1 MIKYTKR
8 ANMVLQTQKKGA
20 ENMNERVK
28 QLREALG
35 LSQEALGARVGV
47 TRGSISRLESGT
59 NNVTPAMIISL
70 CREFNVNE
78 EWLRNGTGEMFNDL
92 SQDEELAYIV
102 GQALPQADDFVKN
115 TFIALGRLSQEFT
128 AEEWQVVK
136 KFVDALAGKDK

>member
-1 MIKYTKR
+1 
-8 ANMVLQTQKKGA
+8 
-20 ENMNERVK
+20 MNERVK
-28 QLREALG
+28 ELRTALG
-35 LSQEALGARVGV
+35 LSAEKFGGKIGV
-47 TRGSISRLESGT
+47 TRSAISKMELGVCNISEQS
-59 NNVTPAMIISL
+59 IISI

-78 EWLRNGTGEMFNDL
+78 EWLRNGTGEMFNTL

-128 AEEWQVVK
+128 AEDWQVVK

>member
-1 MIKYTKR
+1 
-8 ANMVLQTQKKGA
+8 
-20 ENMNERVK
+20 MNERVK

-47 TRGSISRLESGT
+47 HRGSISRLESGT
-59 NNVTPAMIISL
+59 NNVTPDMIISL

-78 EWLRNGTGEMFNDL
+78 EWLRNGTGEMFNTL

>member
-1 MIKYTKR
+1 
-8 ANMVLQTQKKGA
+8 
-20 ENMNERVK
+20 MNERVK
-28 QLREALG
+28 ELRTALG
-35 LSQEALGARVGV
+35 LSAEKFGGKIGV
-47 TRGSISRLESGT
+47 TRSAISKMELGVCNISEQS
-59 NNVTPAMIISL
+59 IISI

-78 EWLRNGTGEMFNDL
+78 EWLRNGTGEMFNTL

>member
-1 MIKYTKR
+1 
-8 ANMVLQTQKKGA
+8 
-20 ENMNERVK
+20 MNERVK
-28 QLREALG
+28 ELRTVLG
-35 LSQEALGARVGV
+35 LSAEKFGARVGV
-47 TRGSISRLESGT
+47 TRSAISRIENGT
-59 NNVTPAMIISL
+59 VNVTGQMIISI

-78 EWLRNGTGEMFNDL
+78 EWLRNGSGEMFNTL

-102 GQALPQADDFVKN
+102 GQALPQADDFVKD

>member
-1 MIKYTKR
+1 
-8 ANMVLQTQKKGA
+8 
-20 ENMNERVK
+20 MNERVK
-28 QLREALG
+28 ELRTALG
-35 LSQEALGARVGV
+35 LSAEKFGGKIGV
-47 TRGSISRLESGT
+47 TRSAISKMELGVCNISEQS
-59 NNVTPAMIISL
+59 IISI

-78 EWLRNGTGEMFNDL
+78 EWLRHGTGEMFNDL

>member
-1 MIKYTKR
+1 
-8 ANMVLQTQKKGA
+8 
-20 ENMNERVK
+20 MNERVK

-128 AEEWQVVK
+128 AEEWQVVN

>member
-1 MIKYTKR
+1 
-8 ANMVLQTQKKGA
+8 
-20 ENMNERVK
+20 MNERVK
-28 QLREALG
+28 ELRSALG
-35 LSQEALGARVGV
+35 LSAEKFGSKIGV
-47 TRGSISRLESGT
+47 TRSAISKMELGVCNISEQS
-59 NNVTPAMIISL
+59 IISI

-78 EWLRNGTGEMFNDL
+78 EWLRNGTGEMFNTL

-128 AEEWQVVK
+128 AEDWQVVK